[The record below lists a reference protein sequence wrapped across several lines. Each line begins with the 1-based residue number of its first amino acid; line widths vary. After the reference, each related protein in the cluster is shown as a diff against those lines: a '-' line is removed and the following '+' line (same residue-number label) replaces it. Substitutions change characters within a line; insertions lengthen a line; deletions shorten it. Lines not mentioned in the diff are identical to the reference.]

1 MESKYPKSEPINDYG
16 IPIFYDNRNGEMQIS
31 DTKQFFEGIPN
42 ISKEVWREQLI
53 HIRGEISRDKSFLCG
68 YCKKPIYIA
77 GNFEPSSGQKR
88 LHFHHYY
95 NDDEQSCKFHET
107 GRRHSEDEIRRM
119 TFNGQQESKK
129 HKELK
134 RIICD
139 SFLPLV
145 GRENVLEEPTLRG
158 KDGGWRRPDI
168 FVKLPDKSIVFEVQ
182 LTYILLS
189 AIIERNEVHRSNDRY
204 VAWIFKDFGDGKG
217 NTLDSERLSKLD
229 IFLANNR
236 NAFVLDDDA
245 IDRTIETQKLYV
257 KVFYRD
263 YYLSEGKVC
272 AKLGSAFVAFDS
284 LTFDECRKMI
294 YFFDSQNRYEECLSE
309 LKEEKCLIREET
321 LRQPEILREKEVEER
336 RLAEFER
343 QKRETA
349 EEERKRL
356 EIEKKAEEYREY
368 RKICKQLFTPTKL
381 PQNDYVCLIR
391 QLKEDRSK
399 RQEFLKAIYSFTSQH
414 RRDTQCFN
422 IPLYSN
428 SIKIL
433 TELYDDY
440 ASTDNPSVMTCLR
453 RCWENISE
461 LTTQK
466 NMPDLAIDLLFS
478 PALSHLNYKY
488 FGFISN
494 PNHRLNEDQKNRIQ
508 EWIKAYHLNHK
519 SAKDRYTHFFA
530 WMVLLNN
537 KVRQSNYMP
546 LSEAHKL
553 MRNNYKVI
561 RAVISLAFGFLSGY
575 NSKNYR
581 CIDDVIENIEE
592 HHAKYADLFLR
603 YANKTK
609 IYPYSR
615 TVLKNLAQ
623 NTPQE
628 HDLDVLMR
636 ILFEKSPKLMKKK

>member
-1 MESKYPKSEPINDYG
+1 MESKLPKSEPISDYG

-31 DTKQFFEGIPN
+31 DTKSFFEGSPN
-42 ISKEVWREQLI
+42 VSKEVWREQLI
-53 HIRGEISRDKSFLCG
+53 HIRGEISKNKSFLCG

-95 NDDEQSCKFHET
+95 NDDEQSCIFHEI

-134 RIICD
+134 RIISD
-139 SFLPLV
+139 SFIHLV
-145 GRENVLEEPTLRG
+145 SRDNVLEEPTLRG

-204 VAWIFKDFGDGKG
+204 VAWIFKDFGDGEG

-236 NAFVLDDDA
+236 NAFVLDDKA
-245 IDRTIETQKLYV
+245 IERTIETQKLYV

-263 YYLSEGKVC
+263 YFISDDKVC
-272 AKLGSAFVAFDS
+272 AKLGFAFVAFDT
-284 LTFDECRKMI
+284 LTFDDDRKMVF
-294 YFFDSQNRYEECLSE
+294 YYDSQKKYEECLAK
-309 LKEEKCLIREET
+309 LEEDRRLIHEES
-321 LRQPEILREKEVEER
+321 LRQAEILRKKEAEER
-336 RLAEFER
+336 RLAEIE
-343 QKRETA
+343 QQWREAA
-349 EEERKRL
+349 EEERRRL
-356 EIEKKAEEYREY
+356 EIEKKAEEYNAY
-368 RKICKQLFTPTKL
+368 LKICKQIFTPNLL
-381 PQNDYVCLIR
+381 PENEYNILIA
-391 QLKEDRSK
+391 QLKTDRSR
-399 RQEFLKAIYSFTSQH
+399 RQEFLNAIYSFTSQH

-422 IPLYSN
+422 IPLYAN
-428 SIKIL
+428 AIRIL
-433 TELYDDY
+433 TDLYGDY
-440 ASTDNPSVMTCLR
+440 ASVDKPSVMTCLK

-466 NMPDLAIDLLFS
+466 NMPDLAVDLLFS
-478 PALSHLNYKY
+478 PALSHLNFKY

-508 EWIKAYHLNHK
+508 EWIKNYHNRPK
-519 SAKDRYTHFFA
+519 SGKERYTHFFA
-530 WMVLLNN
+530 WMVLLSN
-537 KVRQSNYMP
+537 KVRTTKRMS
-546 LSEAHKL
+546 LDEAHKL
-553 MRNNYKVI
+553 MRSKYKVI
-561 RAVISLAFGFLSGY
+561 RAALSLAFGFLSGY

-581 CIDDVIENIEE
+581 DMSDVIENIKE
-592 HHAKYADLFLR
+592 HYGEYAELLLKHANSTKVDAYSLNVLR
-603 YANKTK
+603 TLAANT
-609 IYPYSR
+609 
-615 TVLKNLAQ
+615 TQA
-623 NTPQE
+623 
-628 HDLDVLMR
+628 HDLDLLIN
-636 ILFEKSPKLMKKK
+636 ILFERTSN

>member
-1 MESKYPKSEPINDYG
+1 MESQLPKSEPISDYG

-31 DTKQFFEGIPN
+31 DTKNFFEGSPN
-42 ISKEVWREQLI
+42 VSKEVWREQLI
-53 HIRGEISRDKSFLCG
+53 HIRGEISKNKSFLCG

-95 NDDEQSCKFHET
+95 NDDEQSCIFHEI

-134 RIICD
+134 RIISD
-139 SFLPLV
+139 SFIHFV
-145 GRENVLEEPTLRG
+145 GRDNVLEEPTLRG

-204 VAWIFKDFGDGKG
+204 VAWIFKDFGDGEG

-236 NAFVLDDDA
+236 NAFVLDDEA
-245 IDRTIETQKLYV
+245 IERTIETQKLYV

-263 YYLSEGKVC
+263 YFISDDKVY
-272 AKLGSAFVAFDS
+272 AKLGFAFVAFDT
-284 LTFDECRKMI
+284 LTFDDDRKMVF
-294 YFFDSQNRYEECLSE
+294 YYDSQKKYEECLAK
-309 LKEEKCLIREET
+309 LEEDRRLIHEES
-321 LRQPEILREKEVEER
+321 LRQAEILRKKEAEER
-336 RLAEFER
+336 RLAEIE
-343 QKRETA
+343 QQWREAA
-349 EEERKRL
+349 EEERRIL
-356 EIEKKAEEYREY
+356 EIEKKSEEYNAY
-368 RKICKQLFTPTKL
+368 LKICKQIFTPNLL
-381 PQNDYVCLIR
+381 PENEYNILIA
-391 QLKEDRSK
+391 QLKTDRSR
-399 RQEFLKAIYSFTSQH
+399 RQEFLNAINSFTSLH

-422 IPLYSN
+422 IPLYAN
-428 SIKIL
+428 AIRIL
-433 TELYDDY
+433 TDLYGDY
-440 ASTDNPSVMTCLR
+440 ASVDKPSVMTCLK

-466 NMPDLAIDLLFS
+466 NMPDLAVDLLFS
-478 PALSHLNYKY
+478 PALSHLNFKY

-508 EWIKAYHLNHK
+508 EWIKNYHNRPK
-519 SAKDRYTHFFA
+519 SGKERYTHFFA
-530 WMVLLNN
+530 WMVLLSN
-537 KVRQSNYMP
+537 KVRTTKRMS
-546 LSEAHKL
+546 LDEAHKL
-553 MRNNYKVI
+553 MRSKYKVI
-561 RAVISLAFGFLSGY
+561 RAALSLAFGFLSGY

-581 CIDDVIENIEE
+581 DMSDVIENIKE
-592 HHAKYADLFLR
+592 HYGEYAELLLKHANSTKVDAYSLNVLR
-603 YANKTK
+603 TLAANT
-609 IYPYSR
+609 
-615 TVLKNLAQ
+615 TQA
-623 NTPQE
+623 
-628 HDLDVLMR
+628 HDLDLLIN
-636 ILFEKSPKLMKKK
+636 ILFERTSNQ